1 MTTAALIGGLMI
13 HGLQPGPL
21 LFKTDPDI
29 VGAIM
34 IIFLIGNIFMYFMEL
49 GLIRVFVRM
58 INIPKYILFPIIIL
72 SCILGAFALNNRNP
86 G

>member
-21 LFKTDPDI
+21 LFKENPGI

-34 IIFLIGNIFMYFMEL
+34 LIYLLSNVVMYL
-49 GLIRVFVRM
+49 WNLD
-58 INIPKYILFPIIIL
+58 
-72 SCILGAFALNNRNP
+72 
-86 G
+86 